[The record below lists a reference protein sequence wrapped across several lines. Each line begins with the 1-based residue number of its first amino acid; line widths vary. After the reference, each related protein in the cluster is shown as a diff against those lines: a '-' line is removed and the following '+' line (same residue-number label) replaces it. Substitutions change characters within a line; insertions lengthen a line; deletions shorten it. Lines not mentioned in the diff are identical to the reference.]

1 MKLLKRMLVA
11 VDFSNS
17 SENVL
22 KNSIKF
28 AKTFQSE
35 ITLIHIL
42 PDDIDDEKVS
52 LLVKSAASARLKEL
66 SDIIKEEGVDIGNPI
81 LEYGNYCDKI
91 VNASD
96 KINANL
102 VIVGAGEK
110 LKKDAFQLG
119 TTAEKII
126 RKSNKPVL
134 VVKNDQTSDIRNII
148 CPVDFSEESSRAL
161 HSAITLSRMF
171 DAKLLILS
179 VYIFY
184 HHTFTKL
191 DPFKINE
198 QRKLEQEK
206 QLNKFLKEFN
216 LVDINVVKKI
226 AGGEPAE
233 EILKT
238 IKNNNSDLLIM
249 GTTGKSGISKIL
261 MGSVTEK
268 VTREVL
274 CSFITLKNKDIIKLE
289 IESKIQDIENHYA
302 IAQEL
307 YEKGFFEESIN
318 QFGICLGINFAHVP
332 SLKGIAKVYEKLD
345 DMDSAKR
352 YREMV
357 KDILDQMWNLKIE
370 KEVRKQSKR

>member
-1 MKLLKRMLVA
+1 MKLLKRMLVSI
-11 VDFSNS
+11 DFSNS

-28 AKTFQSE
+28 ARTFKSE

-42 PDDIDDEKVS
+42 PDYIDDEKVS
-52 LLVKSAASARLKEL
+52 LLVKSAASAKLNEL
-66 SDIIKEEGVDIGNPI
+66 SDKIKEEGVDIGKPI

-102 VIVGAGEK
+102 VVVGAGEK

-134 VVKNDQTSDIRNII
+134 VVKNDQTSDIQNII

-161 HSAITLSRMF
+161 NSAITLSRMF
-171 DAKLLILS
+171 NAKLLILS
-179 VYIFY
+179 VYTYF

-191 DPFKINE
+191 DPVKINE
-198 QRKLEQEK
+198 QRKLEHEK
-206 QLNKFLKEFN
+206 KLNKFLKEFN
-216 LVDINVVKKI
+216 LVDINVVRKI

-238 IKNNNSDLLIM
+238 IKKNDSDLLIM

-318 QFGICLGINFAHVP
+318 QFTICLGINFAHVP

-345 DMDSAKR
+345 DIDSAKR

-370 KEVRKQSKR
+370 QEARKQTKQ

>member
-1 MKLLKRMLVA
+1 MLVA
-11 VDFSNS
+11 IDFSKS

-28 AKTFQSE
+28 AKTFKSE

-42 PDDIDDEKVS
+42 PDYIDDEKVS
-52 LLVKSAASARLKEL
+52 VLVKNASSARLKEL
-66 SDIIKEEGVDIGNPI
+66 SDKINEEGVDVGNPI

-96 KINANL
+96 KLNANL
-102 VIVGAGEK
+102 IIVGTGEK

-126 RKSNKPVL
+126 KKSSKPVL
-134 VVKNDQTSDIRNII
+134 VVKNDQDSDIQNII
-148 CPVDFSEESSRAL
+148 CPVDFSEESNRAL
-161 HSAITLSRMF
+161 NSAITLSRMF
-171 DAKLLILS
+171 NAKLLILS
-179 VYIFY
+179 VYTFFQ
-184 HHTFTKL
+184 HTYRL
-191 DPFKINE
+191 DQKIINE

-206 QLNKFLKEFN
+206 ELTKFLKEFN

-226 AGGEPAE
+226 VGGEPAE
-233 EILKT
+233 EILKA
-238 IKNNNSDLLIM
+238 IKKNNSDLLIM

-268 VTREVL
+268 VIREVL
-274 CSFITLKNKDIIKLE
+274 CSFITLKNRDIIKLE

-318 QFGICLGINFAHVP
+318 QFKICLSINFAHVP
-332 SLKGIAKVYEKLD
+332 SLKGIANVYEKLGD
-345 DMDSAKR
+345 INSANR

-357 KDILDQMWNLKIE
+357 RDILDQMWNLKIE
-370 KEVRKQSKR
+370 LEARRRTK